1 MSTPSLARHVLVV
14 GLLALTAASGGAQAA
29 PESLGTLDPRWRM
42 MTVDGVPVELATFRG
57 DVLIINV
64 WATWCRPCVTEM
76 PSLQA
81 LHEAFSGRGVRVL
94 AVAADRP
101 GPVNRFLRRHQLDL
115 PVFLEADPF
124 PPALGVSAVPTTLV
138 VDPRGNIVLR
148 HRGAADWNRPEVHA
162 FLEAL
167 LADARA
173 GGKGSDR

>member
-1 MSTPSLARHVLVV
+1 MPSPARHVLMTAV
-14 GLLALTAASGGAQAA
+14 LLLTAASGGAQAT
-29 PESLGTLDPRWRM
+29 PESLGTVDPRWRM
-42 MTVDGVPVELATFRG
+42 MTVAGTPVELASFHG
-57 DVLIINV
+57 DVLIVNV

-81 LHEAFSGRGVRVL
+81 LHEAFAGRGVRVL

-101 GPVNRFLRRHQLDL
+101 GPVTRFLRRHQLDL

-124 PPALGVSAVPTTLV
+124 PPSLGVSAVPTTLV
-138 VDPRGNIVLR
+138 VDQRGNIVLR

-167 LADARA
+167 LAGGTA
-173 GGKGSDR
+173 GGKGRDR

>member
-1 MSTPSLARHVLVV
+1 MTAVL
-14 GLLALTAASGGAQAA
+14 LLTAASGGAQAT
-29 PESLGTLDPRWRM
+29 PESLGTVDPRWRM
-42 MTVDGVPVELATFRG
+42 MTVDGTPVELASFHG
-57 DVLIINV
+57 DVLIVNV

-81 LHEAFSGRGVRVL
+81 LHEAFAGRGVRVL

-101 GPVNRFLRRHQLDL
+101 GPVTRFLRRHQLDL

-124 PPALGVSAVPTTLV
+124 PPSLGVSAVPTTLV
-138 VDPRGNIVLR
+138 VDQRGNIVLR

-167 LADARA
+167 LAGVRA

>member
-1 MSTPSLARHVLVV
+1 MPSLVRHALVT
-14 GLLALTAASGGAQAA
+14 GLLVLTAASGAAQAA
-29 PESLGTLDPRWRM
+29 PESLDSFDPRWRM
-42 MTVDGVPVELATFRG
+42 MTVDGTPVNLATFRG

-81 LHEAFSGRGVRVL
+81 LHEAFAGRGVRVL

-101 GPVNRFLRRHQLDL
+101 GPVSRFLRRHQLDL
-115 PVFLEADPF
+115 PVFLESDPF
-124 PPALGVSAVPTTLV
+124 PPSLGVSAVPTTLV
-138 VDPRGNIVLR
+138 VDQRGNIVLR

-167 LADARA
+167 LANSRA
-173 GGKGSDR
+173 GGNGSDR

>member
-1 MSTPSLARHVLVV
+1 MPSPARHVLMTAV
-14 GLLALTAASGGAQAA
+14 LLLTAASGGAQAT
-29 PESLGTLDPRWRM
+29 PESLGTVDPRWRM
-42 MTVDGVPVELATFRG
+42 MTVDGSPVELASFHG
-57 DVLIINV
+57 DVLIVNV

-81 LHEAFSGRGVRVL
+81 LHEAFAGRGVRVL

-101 GPVNRFLRRHQLDL
+101 GPVTRFLRRHQLDL

-124 PPALGVSAVPTTLV
+124 PPSLGVSAVPTTLV
-138 VDPRGNIVLR
+138 VDQRGNIVLR

-167 LADARA
+167 LAGVRA

>member
-1 MSTPSLARHVLVV
+1 MSMSSLTRPVLVA
-14 GLLALTAASGGAQAA
+14 GLLVLTAASAAAQAA
-29 PESLGTLDPRWRM
+29 PESLGTFDPRWRM
-42 MTVDGVPVELATFRG
+42 ITVDGTPVELATFRG

-81 LHEAFSGRGVRVL
+81 LHEAFAGRGVRVL

-101 GPVNRFLRRHQLDL
+101 GPVSRFLRRHQLDL
-115 PVFLEADPF
+115 PVFLESDPF
-124 PPALGVSAVPTTLV
+124 PPSLGVSAVPTTLV
-138 VDPRGNIVLR
+138 VDQRGNIVLR

-167 LADARA
+167 LANSKA
-173 GGKGSDR
+173 GGKGSYR

>member
-1 MSTPSLARHVLVV
+1 MVRHVMVA
-14 GLLALTAASGGAQAA
+14 GLLALTAASAGAQAA
-29 PESLGTLDPRWRM
+29 PESLGTTDGRWRM
-42 MTVDGVPVELATFRG
+42 MTLDGVPVELAGFRG
-57 DVLIINV
+57 DILVLNV

-81 LHEAFSGRGVRVL
+81 LHEAFAGRGVRVL

-115 PVFLEADPF
+115 PVFLESDPF

-138 VDPRGNIVLR
+138 VDQRGNIVLR

-167 LADARA
+167 LAGPGA
-173 GGKGSDR
+173 GRKGSSR